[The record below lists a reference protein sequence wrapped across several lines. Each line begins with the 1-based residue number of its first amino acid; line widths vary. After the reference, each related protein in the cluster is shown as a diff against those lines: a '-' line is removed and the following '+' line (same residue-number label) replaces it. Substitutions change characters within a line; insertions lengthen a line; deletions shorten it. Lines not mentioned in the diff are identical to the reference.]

1 MSELPDDTP
10 LTVGA
15 MRAMLRDRSR
25 LFKNGESWADYIREK
40 WLTPQN
46 LLIVVMAVFTVG
58 GRVQEVQTGVAA
70 AIAAAEAAM
79 AATEAQEKLAVEL
92 TERTRAVDEQLDKI
106 EKNQDLYATKVD
118 SEAVK
123 KMIKDS
129 VSRREWRELIDIQQQ
144 ANQRLARIEKSIGD
158 QR

>member
-1 MSELPDDTP
+1 MAHIPDHKH
-10 LTVGA
+10 LTAGDL
-15 MRAMLRDRSR
+15 RAILADRAS
-25 LFKNGESWADYIREK
+25 LKKNGHTWAEYLGK
-40 WLTPQN
+40 WVTPQN

-70 AIAAAEAAM
+70 AIAAADAAM
-79 AATEAQEKLAVEL
+79 AATEAQEKLAREL
-92 TERTRAVDEQLDKI
+92 SARTQAVDEQLDKI
-106 EKNQDLYATKVD
+106 ERNQGDYATKVD
-118 SEAVK
+118 TEAVK
-123 KMIKDS
+123 KLIKDS